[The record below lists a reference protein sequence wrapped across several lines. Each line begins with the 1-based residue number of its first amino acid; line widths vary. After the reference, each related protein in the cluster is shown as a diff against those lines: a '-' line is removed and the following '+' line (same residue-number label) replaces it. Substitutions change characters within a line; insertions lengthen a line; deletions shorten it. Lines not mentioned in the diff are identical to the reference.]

1 MSIYGLESPSD
12 LSREVMGE
20 EEDKEGK
27 GLTKVNQTEM
37 YMEKSQ
43 KHVILFLILK

>member
-1 MSIYGLESPSD
+1 MCIIWERDIFRCMSIYGLESLSD

-27 GLTKVNQTEM
+27 GLIKVN
-37 YMEKSQ
+37 
-43 KHVILFLILK
+43 